1 MIKRLNFYSKATVE
15 ASTFD
20 ASFAIISINSPA
32 TETTIKGTDNILHLE
47 FLDLEEKDVD
57 EEMILEGI
65 AFNAQHA
72 QRIIDFINTIQA
84 DDSINT
90 LIVHCF
96 AGVSRSAA
104 VSLAIFH
111 YLKENN
117 MLVNDFDFPSLMQ
130 THYAN
135 TLVISTF
142 DKLLHE
148 KINVPTLQ
156 DAQKALE
163 EVLVYI
169 PTMFKPLK

>member
-15 ASTFD
+15 ANPLD
-20 ASFAIISINSPA
+20 PSFAVISINSPA
-32 TETTIKGTDNILHLE
+32 TETNIQGTDKILHLE

-65 AFNAQHA
+65 AFNDRHA
-72 QRIIDFINTIQA
+72 KLIIDFVNMIQK
-84 DDSINT
+84 DESVNT

-111 YLKENN
+111 YLKENQ
-117 MLVNDFDFPSLMQ
+117 MLSTDFDFPSIMQ

-135 TLVISTF
+135 TLVTSTF
-142 DKLLHE
+142 DKILRE
-148 KINVPTLQ
+148 KINVPTLK
-156 DAQKALE
+156 DAQEALE

-169 PTMFKPLK
+169 PKMFKPL